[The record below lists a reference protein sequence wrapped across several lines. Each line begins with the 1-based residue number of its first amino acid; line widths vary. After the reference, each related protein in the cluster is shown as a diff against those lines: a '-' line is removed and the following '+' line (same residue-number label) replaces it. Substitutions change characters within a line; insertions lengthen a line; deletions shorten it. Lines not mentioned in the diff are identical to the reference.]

1 MFFNKKVLRF
11 AGLFYFWKMKDIE
24 NDEIIIHQGKRHFL
38 EIVLGSIFFAIFIY
52 LVLEAFYILI
62 LGGDL
67 EFFAWKLF
75 NVFISSGFLL
85 VMGLTFTLTKSI
97 IINPS
102 NEKLISIY
110 SVGVFSKRIESKIP
124 ELNYISIFKNSKDE
138 FEVNLWYE
146 KNKHYKMYVFEKFD
160 EALVLGKQLSYR
172 LNTDL
177 LNATKKGDFKWI
189 E

>member
-1 MFFNKKVLRF
+1 
-11 AGLFYFWKMKDIE
+11 MKDLE
-24 NDEIIIHQGKRHFL
+24 KNEIVIHQGKRHFL
-38 EIVLGSIFFAIFIY
+38 EIVLGSIFFAIFIF
-52 LVLEAFYILI
+52 LILEAFYLWFEYQNF
-62 LGGDL
+62 DL
-67 EFFAWKLF
+67 FLLLTRNLLA
-75 NVFISSGFLL
+75 SSGFLL

-102 NEKLISIY
+102 SEKLISIY
-110 SVGVFSKRIESKIP
+110 SVGVFSKRTESKIP

-160 EALVLGKQLSYR
+160 EALELGKQLSNR
-172 LNTDL
+172 LNIDL

-189 E
+189 ELDN